1 MALVQAISIASAVI
15 GLHFLLRLL
24 ITDAK
29 KLVRKGKRK
38 NLFEPHSHP
47 NTSGLTQVF
56 VICEALKVQVVK
68 AHDEFLASSD
78 GWGV

>member
-15 GLHFLLRLL
+15 ELCFLLCPL
-24 ITDAK
+24 IIQVK
-29 KLVRKGKRK
+29 MLVRKGKRN

-47 NTSGLTQVF
+47 KTSGLTQVF

-68 AHDEFLASSD
+68 AHNEVLASSD
-78 GWGV
+78 S